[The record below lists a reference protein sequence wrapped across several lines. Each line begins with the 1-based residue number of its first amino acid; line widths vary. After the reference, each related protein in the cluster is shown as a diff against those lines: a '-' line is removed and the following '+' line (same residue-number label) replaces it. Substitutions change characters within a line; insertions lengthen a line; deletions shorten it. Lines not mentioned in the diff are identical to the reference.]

1 MRGLEIEAAFLVGIC
16 EAGETTIFLAG
27 ERRYAEP
34 GFNIPSCGECGG
46 ANADVL
52 FVPRVDEGFDL
63 DGDEPESERNGGT
76 TTDLCGESERE
87 QFCRNA

>member
-1 MRGLEIEAAFLVGIC
+1 MWELALVIILLVMRGLEVEATFLFIARGLVDV
-16 EAGETTIFLAG
+16 ATFLAG
-27 ERRYAEP
+27 GRGYAEP

-76 TTDLCGESERE
+76 TTDL
-87 QFCRNA
+87 